1 LSNKA
6 ITDLNDRRFMPPAER
21 RRVVRVAGVL
31 GMDDE
36 VRAALSRLLALAES
50 RRIGVAGRF
59 MPDDGVS
66 KLLAERGVLEDLDE
80 ADFFKVRR
88 VIIPFC
94 GIPPRKRRE
103 WEEAAVDM
111 EDFTAAP
118 VRRAQISLGL
128 LRLEGAQTLVIG
140 RHDDP
145 ESQAIAGGGGT
156 KIIQDTM
163 DTARLVFSPAF
174 GVVCQTT
181 LSPRRIMWLSQ
192 QLRMRYRDA
201 RVTILETVSP
211 SMLRREEAL
220 EALMAHCDL
229 AVIVG
234 RPGEASCEALAET
247 ALRRGRA
254 AVIVRGPQDL
264 ESVDFSGNPK
274 VALSAGAF
282 ALDET
287 IRAVAQELVGG
298 SAG

>member
-1 LSNKA
+1 
-6 ITDLNDRRFMPPAER
+6 MPPATGR
-21 RRVVRVAGVL
+21 PVMQVARVL

-36 VRAALSRLLALAES
+36 VRAALARLLAIAET
-50 RRIGVAGRF
+50 RKVGVVGEF

-66 KLLAERGVLEDLDE
+66 ALLAERGIGENLDE

-88 VIIPFC
+88 VGIPFC

-103 WEEAAVDM
+103 WEEAVVNL
-111 EDFTAAP
+111 EDFTSAQ

-156 KIIQDTM
+156 KIIEDTT

-211 SMLRREEAL
+211 SMMRREEAL
-220 EALMAHCDL
+220 EDLMAHCDL

-254 AVIVRGPQDL
+254 AVIVRGPQELEKADL
-264 ESVDFSGNPK
+264 SGNPK
-274 VALSAGAF
+274 IALSAGAF
-282 ALDET
+282 ALDST
-287 IRAVAQELVGG
+287 VRAVAQALVG
-298 SAG
+298 